1 LNTTTIRAISLALA
15 AAAFAGAADMD
26 TTRGVADTA
35 TSRPS
40 PARTDPGTGSVEKS
54 APSLESTSIG
64 GYGEIGYDHYLNA
77 PGTDQADLKRFVI
90 FLSHT
95 FDERWSLYSEVEWEH
110 AVTSFDDQGES
121 EIEQAW
127 LSYAFS
133 GSVQLKAGLFL
144 MPIGLLN
151 QSHEPPV
158 FFGVERN
165 EVETRIIPTTWRE
178 GGVSLYGSTASGFAW
193 DLGLV
198 TGFDLAKMDDAG
210 YPLAASHQELQLA
223 KASDLSGYGALNFQ
237 GVPGLRVG
245 AGIFAGNTLQDNAD
259 HRADPSLPDFSGL
272 GGLLTLGDIHAH
284 WQHDGW
290 DLEGLYTLGA
300 IQQAEQIDGR
310 IRSYDSAN
318 TGAPHPYVPGEIY
331 GWLVQAAYTVFRHG
345 ECTVTPFAR
354 VEGYDAELRMPDG
367 FVADP
372 ADADQVLTAGAS
384 FKPIST
390 IVVKADYQWFRKES
404 TKERVNLGLGWM
416 F

>member
-1 LNTTTIRAISLALA
+1 LNTTTFRALSTALA
-15 AAAFAGAADMD
+15 IAALAGAADMD
-26 TTRGVADTA
+26 TARGIADTA
-35 TSRPS
+35 PS
-40 PARTDPGTGSVEKS
+40 PAQPTAIPPAPVANP

-64 GYGEIGYDHYLNA
+64 GYGEIGYNHYLDA

-95 FDERWSLYSEVEWEH
+95 FDEHWSLYSEVEWEH
-110 AVTSFDDQGES
+110 AVTSFSDQGES

-127 LSYAFS
+127 LSYAFT
-133 GSVQLKAGLFL
+133 GNVQLKAGLFL

-178 GGVSLYGSTASGFAW
+178 GGVSLFGSTGSGFAW

-210 YPLAASHQELQLA
+210 TPLAASHQELQLA
-223 KASDLSGYGALNFQ
+223 KASDLSGYGALNYQ

-245 AGIFAGNTLQDNAD
+245 AGIFAGNTLQDDAD
-259 HRADPSLPDFSGL
+259 HRADPTLPDFSGL
-272 GGLLTLGDIHAH
+272 GGLLTLGDVHAH
-284 WQHDGW
+284 WQRDGW

-300 IQQAEQIDGR
+300 IQQAGRIDGR
-310 IRSYDSAN
+310 IQAWDSAN
-318 TGAPHPYVPGEIY
+318 APAAHPYVPEEIY
-331 GWLVQAAYTVFRHG
+331 GWLVQAACTVWRHG
-345 ECTVTPFAR
+345 ETTLSPFVRA
-354 VEGYDAELRMPDG
+354 EGFDSQLRMPTG
-367 FVADP
+367 FAADP
-372 ADADQVLTAGAS
+372 ANADQVLTAGAS
-384 FKPIST
+384 FKPISA

-404 TKERVNLGLGWM
+404 KKERVNLGLGWM

>member
-1 LNTTTIRAISLALA
+1 MNTTTFRALSTALA
-15 AAAFAGAADMD
+15 MVACAGAADTD
-26 TTRGVADTA
+26 TARGIADTSRLPATTRTEA
-35 TSRPS
+35 S
-40 PARTDPGTGSVEKS
+40 PRAAANPEPSVE
-54 APSLESTSIG
+54 ATSIG

-77 PGTDQADLKRFVI
+77 PGADQADLKRFVI

-95 FDERWSLYSEVEWEH
+95 FDELWSLYSEVEWEH
-110 AVTSFDDQGES
+110 AVTSFSDQGES

-127 LSYAFS
+127 LSYAFT
-133 GSVQLKAGLFL
+133 GNVQLKAGLFL

-178 GGVSLYGSTASGFAW
+178 GGVGLYGSTASGFAW

-223 KASDLSGYGALNFQ
+223 KASDLSGYGALNYQ
-237 GVPGLRVG
+237 GISGLRLG

-259 HRADPSLPDFSGL
+259 HRSDPSLPDFSGL
-272 GGLLTLGDIHAH
+272 GGLLTLGDVHAH
-284 WQHDGW
+284 WQHRGW

-300 IQQAEQIDGR
+300 IQQAGQIDDR
-310 IRSYDSAN
+310 IRTWDSAN
-318 TGAPHPYVPGEIY
+318 ATAAHPYVPGEIY

-354 VEGYDAELRMPDG
+354 AEGYDTELRMPAG
-367 FVADP
+367 FGADP
-372 ADADQVLTAGAS
+372 GNADQVLTAGVS
-384 FKPIST
+384 FKPISA
-390 IVVKADYQWFRKES
+390 IVVKADYQWFRKERD
-404 TKERVNLGLGWM
+404 KERVNLGLGWM